1 MLGQGDKVT
10 CIAFSPDGKTLASG
24 GIDGTVKLR
33 LAHRDWKVRATLKPP
48 TRKTQDEF
56 VLSLAFDPR
65 GGWLAVG
72 TGAGNVEMWDMA
84 TLKLRNK
91 LHVHDVKNYGVLVA
105 LMPDGKTLATAAPNG
120 LVQFWDAESL
130 RNSQNPECVTQGV
143 PDGVLA
149 GRQVAGHG
157 CGEGGGLEKTVPRV
171 ALERRYRSAHRRA
184 RRS

>member
-1 MLGQGDKVT
+1 M
-10 CIAFSPDGKTLASG
+10 
-24 GIDGTVKLR
+24 
-33 LAHRDWKVRATLKPP
+33 RATLKPP

-105 LMPDGKTLATAAPNG
+105 LMPDGKTLATA
-120 LVQFWDAESL
+120 DARTGSCSSGTPSRFKFAE
-130 RNSQNPECVTQGV
+130 P
-143 PDGVLA
+143 
-149 GRQVAGHG
+149 
-157 CGEGGGLEKTVPRV
+157 
-171 ALERRYRSAHRRA
+171 
-184 RRS
+184 